1 MSSEV
6 TQGSVPTVAP
16 GADSATRGRPGCDD
30 GPVPRRYRKS
40 SASAPPGYFDW
51 EARGLRWLADAG
63 GALVAEVLDVG
74 PAFLELP
81 LLESAPAAREHA
93 EGLGRGLAATHAA
106 GAAAY
111 GSAPEG
117 WTGDGWL
124 GPLRELLPLR
134 LGTWD
139 AWGSFAA
146 EARVRPLARLGHE
159 RGVFDAEGRALLERL
174 ADTLATGTHDTGE
187 APSRLHGDLWSG
199 NIVWTR
205 DGAVLIDPAAHGG
218 HREADLAML
227 QLFGAPE
234 LDRMLAAYDE
244 AAPLADGWRDR
255 VLLHQV
261 HPLLVHAV
269 LFGGFYVRQ
278 ALDAAA
284 RYA

>member
-1 MSSEV
+1 M
-6 TQGSVPTVAP
+6 P
-16 GADSATRGRPGCDD
+16 GTGGGCDD

-40 SASAPPGYFDW
+40 SPSAPPGYFHW
-51 EARGLRWLADAG
+51 EARGLRWLSDAG

-74 PAFLELP
+74 EDYLELP
-81 LLESAPAAREHA
+81 LLEAAPPTAAHA
-93 EGLGRGLAATHAA
+93 EQLGRGLAAVHAA
-106 GAAAY
+106 GAEAFGA
-111 GSAPEG
+111 GPDG
-117 WTGDGWL
+117 WDGDGWL
-124 GPLRELLPLR
+124 GPVSELLPLR
-134 LGTWD
+134 LGTWGT
-139 AWGSFAA
+139 WGSFAA

-159 RGVFDAEGRALLERL
+159 RGVFDDEGLALLERL
-174 ADTLATGTHDTGE
+174 ADTLATGTLDTDDG
-187 APSRLHGDLWSG
+187 PSRLHGDLWSG
-199 NIVWTR
+199 NVVWTR

-227 QLFGAPE
+227 LLFGAPE
-234 LDRMLAAYDE
+234 LDRVLAAYDE

-269 LFGGFYVRQ
+269 LFGGSYVRQ